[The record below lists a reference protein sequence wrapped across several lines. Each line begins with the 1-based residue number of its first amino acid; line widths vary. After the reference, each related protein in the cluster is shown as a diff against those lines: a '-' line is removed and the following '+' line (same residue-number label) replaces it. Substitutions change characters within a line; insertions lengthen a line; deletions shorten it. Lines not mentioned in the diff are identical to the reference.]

1 MPTLQR
7 LQIQNPKS
15 KIVMAVLTQE
25 RPTTPPP
32 TEKVKTP
39 WKKILMTLAI
49 ALVVLFCLAPILW
62 QVLTSFKVNQDISA
76 VPTVYFPTRY
86 TLNHYI
92 ELFTRRPFWRYILNS
107 AFVSITSTAIALAI
121 GAPAAYALA
130 RLRLW
135 GGKIILAGILI
146 VTLFPGILLFL
157 GLLEII
163 QKLHLGNNYLAL
175 IIPYTAINLPLTI
188 LVLRS
193 FFEQLP
199 KDLEDAAKVDG
210 YNTWQMLVQILLPMT
225 VPALVTTGI
234 LTFIFAWNEFIFAL
248 TFMTREGMKTIPVG
262 AAQLG
267 GASVFEIP
275 YGPIAAA
282 TVIGT
287 LPLVL
292 LVLFFQQKIVQGLTA
307 GAVKG

>member
-1 MPTLQR
+1 MTTISGESSPTSRQA
-7 LQIQNPKS
+7 S
-15 KIVMAVLTQE
+15 KANNTLKNIGLGISVFLVL
-25 RPTTPPP
+25 
-32 TEKVKTP
+32 
-39 WKKILMTLAI
+39 I
-49 ALVVLFCLAPILW
+49 FCLSPVMW
-62 QVLTSFKVNQDISA
+62 QLLTSFKTTEEILQ
-76 VPTVYFPTRY
+76 VPTVYF
-86 TLNHYI
+86 TLNLTLKHYI
-92 ELFTRRPFWRYILNS
+92 DLFSTRPFWRYILNS
-107 AFVSITSTAIALAI
+107 ALISFISTALALGL

-130 RLRLW
+130 RLRPR
-135 GGKIILAGILI
+135 GTQVILAGVLI

-163 QKLHLGNNYLAL
+163 QWLNLGNNYLAL

-199 KDLEDAAKVDG
+199 KDLEDSARMDG
-210 YNTWQMLVQILLPMT
+210 YTTVQMLIKILLPMT
-225 VPALVTTGI
+225 IPALVTTGI

-248 TFMTREGMKTIPVG
+248 TFITRDEMKTIPIA

-267 GASVFEIP
+267 GASSYEIP
-275 YGPIAAA
+275 YGAIAAA

-292 LVLFFQQKIVQGLTA
+292 LVLFFQRKIVQGLTA

>member
-1 MPTLQR
+1 MSVTPQ
-7 LQIQNPKS
+7 
-15 KIVMAVLTQE
+15 AV
-25 RPTTPPP
+25 PTTPKR
-32 TEKVKTP
+32 TGGTKFSL
-39 WKKILMTLAI
+39 KKILLFI
-49 ALVVLFCLAPILW
+49 IVVLIVLFSLAPALW
-62 QVLTSFKVNQDISA
+62 QLLTSFKVNEDIAA
-76 VPTVYFPTRY
+76 VPTVYFPTRF
-86 TLNHYI
+86 TFNHYI
-92 ELFTRRPFWRYILNS
+92 ELFTRRPFWRYIFNS
-107 AFVSITSTAIALAI
+107 AFVSITSTAVALAI

-130 RLRLW
+130 RLRPW
-135 GGKIILAGILI
+135 GEKVILASILI

-163 QKLHLGNNYLAL
+163 QALKLGNNYLAL

-188 LVLRS
+188 LVLKS

-199 KDLEDAAKVDG
+199 KDLEDSARVDG
-210 YNTWQMLVQILLPMT
+210 YNTFQLLWQIVLPMT
-225 VPALVTTGI
+225 LPALVTTGI

-248 TFMTREGMKTIPVG
+248 TFMTREELKTIPVA

-267 GASVFEIP
+267 GATIYEIP

-287 LPLVL
+287 LPLIL
-292 LVLFFQQKIVQGLTA
+292 LVLFFQRRIVQGLTA